1 MATASPER
9 IPTLDVMRGL
19 AVMGIFSVNVVGM
32 AMIEAAYFYPP
43 AFGFDSIAD
52 RVMWAANFILVDGK
66 VRALFSMLF
75 GAGIVLVCERAAATG
90 REPWRVH
97 YPRMVVLLGF
107 GLAHYYLLLWGDILA
122 NYALMGM
129 IGFMFWRLPVERLLV
144 LALIGFALSNA
155 PAVLYSQQMAQMH
168 ALETAGGTPEERAVI
183 ATWRTSLIPA
193 PAVIAADAA
202 AHRSIVAHAEWA
214 LREKPLRPFESVPG
228 YGIETLA
235 LMLLGMAGYRAGFL
249 TGAWPR
255 RRMLQVAAW
264 CIGASLLYF
273 AASAWAIL
281 RADFDPFT
289 FIPLDQYWA
298 GPLRPVAG
306 VGYAAAVILLVPRRG
321 ALADRLTAV
330 GRMAFSN
337 YLGASLVGT
346 LLFSGDGLGLFG
358 HVSRAQAWLFVPP
371 VWALMLWWSPWWLA
385 RFRYG
390 PLEWAW
396 RSLAR
401 GRWEPLRRVKEKD
414 HG

>member
-1 MATASPER
+1 MATTSPDR
-9 IPTLDVMRGL
+9 IPTLDILRGL

-43 AFGFDSIAD
+43 AFGFEGVAD

-66 VRALFSMLF
+66 IRALFSMLF
-75 GAGIVLVCERAAATG
+75 GAGIVLVCERAAASG
-90 REPWRVH
+90 WEPWRVH

-129 IGFMFWRLPVERLLV
+129 LGFVFWRLPAERLLV

-155 PAVLYSQQMAQMH
+155 PAVLYSQQMARMH
-168 ALETAGGTPEERAVI
+168 ALETADGTAEERAVI
-183 ATWRTSLIPA
+183 ADWRSSLIPA

-202 AHRSIVAHAEWA
+202 AHRSVVAHAERMW
-214 LREKPLRPFESVPG
+214 REKPLRPFESVPG

-235 LMLLGMAGYRAGFL
+235 LMLLGMAGYRSGFL

-255 RRMLQVAAW
+255 RRMVQVAAW

-273 AASAWAIL
+273 GASAWAIL

-298 GPLRPVAG
+298 APLRPVAG
-306 VGYAAAVILLVPRRG
+306 IGYAAVIILLFPHGG
-321 ALADRLTAV
+321 AVADRVAAV

-337 YLGASLVGT
+337 YLGASLVGA
-346 LLFSGDGLGLFG
+346 LLFNGSGFGLYGQL
-358 HVSRAQAWLFVPP
+358 SRAQCWLFVPP
-371 VWALMLWWSPWWLA
+371 VWALMLLWSPWWLA

-401 GRWEPLRRVKEKD
+401 WQWEPLGRMKERD